1 MDFKKWQRGIPWV
14 ELMERIIAEM
24 EKGFVQQFQL
34 KQSIPPQKDKFIS
47 IKNKIL
53 PSHLQIQISQ
63 TANFSS

>member
-1 MDFKKWQRGIPWV
+1 
-14 ELMERIIAEM
+14 M

-53 PSHLQIQISQ
+53 PSHLQIQSSQ
-63 TANFSS
+63 TANFFS